1 MPQQIPAVHAQRVKC
16 SDHAALRIDLMDRK
30 DSDDV
35 GEQSQYDHTRDQAH
49 ILVDP
54 DICRGPADP
63 HVIASRNEHLQIV
76 NIRLHLFAQLLRV
89 LIPLHERAAEE
100 IKDHLRVTDS
110 LLYISLEVRIFRL
123 LPVERKGFNGLANV
137 IVRE

>member
-1 MPQQIPAVHAQRVKC
+1 M
-16 SDHAALRIDLMDRK
+16 
-30 DSDDV
+30 
-35 GEQSQYDHTRDQAH
+35 
-49 ILVDP
+49 
-54 DICRGPADP
+54 
-63 HVIASRNEHLQIV
+63 

-100 IKDHLRVTDS
+100 IKDHLRVTDP

-123 LPVERKGFNGLANV
+123 LPVERKGFNDLANV